1 MRATYLLVLA
11 SCLLA
16 VLPLELVLRVGV
28 VRQVRR
34 LVLTLLPVLVVFLT
48 WDVLAVRA
56 GQWHYDPRQ
65 VLGGHLGNLPVEE
78 VLFFLVVP
86 LCSVLALEA
95 VKKVRRW

>member
-1 MRATYLLVLA
+1 VRATYLLVLA